1 MPRASA
7 ADAARTAE
15 RILQSAATLF
25 ATGGYAH
32 VSLDDVAQ
40 DAGVTRGAIYHHY
53 LNKKGL
59 FGAVAARLQ
68 AQVAAAVVA
77 AAESAPPSPSS
88 QLRAGSHAFLD
99 TITSS
104 SFVRILLVDA
114 PAVVGWQEW
123 RRLDDENSVTHLR
136 EALRNVHV
144 TEALMDA
151 TAAHLSGAMNEAAL
165 WIAQH
170 DDPEAARAEAHAAL
184 DQLLNAYAA

>member
-1 MPRASA
+1 M
-7 ADAARTAE
+7 
-15 RILQSAATLF
+15 
-25 ATGGYAH
+25 
-32 VSLDDVAQ
+32 
-40 DAGVTRGAIYHHY
+40 
-53 LNKKGL
+53 
-59 FGAVAARLQ
+59 
-68 AQVAAAVVA
+68 A
-77 AAESAPPSPSS
+77 AAEGAPPSPSS
-88 QLRAGSHAFLD
+88 RLRAGSHAFLD

-144 TEALMDA
+144 TEALVDV

-170 DDPEAARAEAHAAL
+170 ADPEAARAEAHAAL

>member
-15 RILQSAATLF
+15 QILQSAATLF
-25 ATGGYAH
+25 ATRGYAH
-32 VSLDDVAQ
+32 TSLDDIAQ

-53 LNKKGL
+53 LSKKGL
-59 FGAVAARLQ
+59 FGVVAARLQ
-68 AQVAAAVVA
+68 AQVAASVLA
-77 AAESAPPSPSS
+77 AAEGAAPSPSS

-99 TITSS
+99 TITSN
-104 SFVRILLVDA
+104 SFVRILLIDA

-144 TEALMDA
+144 TEALVDV
-151 TAAHLSGAMNEAAL
+151 TAAHLSGAMNEVAL

-170 DDPEAARAEAHAAL
+170 DDPEVARAEAHAAL
-184 DQLLNAYAA
+184 DQLLNAYAS

>member
-15 RILQSAATLF
+15 RIVQSAAKLF
-25 ATGGYAH
+25 AASGYAR

-53 LNKKGL
+53 RSKKGL

-77 AAESAPPSPSS
+77 AADDASSPSS

-104 SFVRILLVDA
+104 AYVRILLVDA

-123 RRLDDENSVTHLR
+123 RRLDDENSVAHLR
-136 EALRNVHV
+136 RALRNVLV
-144 TEALMDA
+144 AEALVEA

-184 DQLLNAYAA
+184 DQLLTAYAD

>member
-15 RILQSAATLF
+15 RILQSASTLF
-25 ATGGYAH
+25 ATCGYAH

-59 FGAVAARLQ
+59 FSAVAARLQ

-77 AAESAPPSPSS
+77 AAEGAPPSPSS
-88 QLRAGSHAFLD
+88 RLRAGSHAFLD

-144 TEALMDA
+144 TEALVDA

>member
-1 MPRASA
+1 MPRAST

-15 RILQSAATLF
+15 RILQSASTLF
-25 ATGGYAH
+25 ATRGYAH

-53 LNKKGL
+53 LNKRGL

-77 AAESAPPSPSS
+77 AAEGAPSSPSS

-144 TEALMDA
+144 TEALVDA

>member
-1 MPRASA
+1 MPRSSA

-25 ATGGYAH
+25 ATCGYAH
-32 VSLDDVAQ
+32 VCLDDVAQ

-68 AQVAAAVVA
+68 GQVAAAVVA
-77 AAESAPPSPSS
+77 AAEGAASSPSS

-99 TITSS
+99 TITSR

-136 EALRNVHV
+136 EALRDVHV
-144 TEALMDA
+144 AEALVDA
-151 TAAHLSGAMNEAAL
+151 TAAQLSGAMNEAAL

-184 DQLLNAYAA
+184 DQLLNAYAS